1 VAVLA
6 VVAYHAGVAR
16 VEGGF
21 VGVDVFYVLS
31 GFLITGL
38 LWEEL
43 QATGRLRMGAFY
55 ARRARRLLPAAVLVL
70 TVTVAASWA
79 WLSPL
84 QARLVAR
91 DAAAASRLATTRHRP
106 QGTDLTGDGPCTPR
120 ERQGGQGLCWWSS
133 SPGQAA
139 TWRSVSPT
147 TPLSA
152 STRVTVTIQIICI
165 DPSPLREAQLAWLAL
180 ERHGQ
185 AAAWPRSCSGV
196 CGLLPGPTM
205 GRNCRGLER

>member
-1 VAVLA
+1 MAVLA
-6 VVAYHAGVAR
+6 VVAYHAGVGR
-16 VEGGF
+16 VGGGF
-21 VGVDVFYVLS
+21 VGVDVFHVLS

-91 DAAAASRLATTRHRP
+91 DAAAAALYVANYRFAVQRTDYLADASWAKREPYDAAERQHQGDRHHPDHLHRP
-106 QGTDLTGDGPCTPR
+106 VSLSRG
-120 ERQGGQGLCWWSS
+120 
-133 SPGQAA
+133 AA
-139 TWRSVSPT
+139 
-147 TPLSA
+147 
-152 STRVTVTIQIICI
+152 
-165 DPSPLREAQLAWLAL
+165 
-180 ERHGQ
+180 
-185 AAAWPRSCSGV
+185 GV
-196 CGLLPGPTM
+196 ACP
-205 GRNCRGLER
+205 